1 VKGFVPTEL
10 SVATLLFEGT
20 KEEVARQQKVVFE
33 VAAKHKGIS
42 GGEGLLPLIHAEMFP
57 PYCGQC

>member
-1 VKGFVPTEL
+1 MQVKGFVPTEL

-20 KEEVARQQKVVFE
+20 KEEIAAQQKLVFE

-42 GGEGLLPLIHAEMFP
+42 GGEGLMNIP
-57 PYCGQC
+57 Q